1 MAQTVRLPRH
11 RIAPRSRVK
20 ALFQT
25 GREKSTENGDKID
38 RIAGDRDVM
47 RPHEVVLEDAE
58 FATNVTFL
66 SIFILYNFVI

>member
-1 MAQTVRLPRH
+1 M
-11 RIAPRSRVK
+11 SNVK
-20 ALFQT
+20 ALFQA

-47 RPHEVVLEDAE
+47 CPHEVVFENAE

-66 SIFILYNFVI
+66 SIFLSFL